1 MRILFIGGTRFV
13 GRAMVES
20 AVAAGHEVTVLHRG
34 EHGAD
39 LFPEA
44 THLLADR
51 DGDLSVLDDSAWD
64 ATVDVAAYFPRQ
76 VRSLAEALDGRG
88 GHHVF
93 VSTVSVYAD
102 PPGPGA
108 TEDAALLEPAADDV
122 ETVTGDTYGPLKVAC
137 ELAAQSAHGDALT
150 IIRPTYVVGPH
161 DPTGRYPWW
170 VTQAARGGPMLAPGP
185 PHAPFQVVD
194 ARDLGTWAVGLVER
208 RQAGT
213 FTAARPQITYA
224 DLLEATVTGAT
235 SGAQL
240 VWVDG
245 SWLLDHGVDGQQ
257 LPLWPE
263 AAVVWAL
270 AMDVSRA
277 TQSGLTHRSLAET
290 ARDTL
295 AWIDEVGAES
305 VLAPGS
311 GMTRDREAELLDEWN
326 GRLAHQ
332 QPSN

>member
-1 MRILFIGGTRFV
+1 
-13 GRAMVES
+13 
-20 AVAAGHEVTVLHRG
+20 
-34 EHGAD
+34 
-39 LFPEA
+39 
-44 THLLADR
+44 
-51 DGDLSVLDDSAWD
+51 
-64 ATVDVAAYFPRQ
+64 
-76 VRSLAEALDGRG
+76 
-88 GHHVF
+88 
-93 VSTVSVYAD
+93 
-102 PPGPGA
+102 
-108 TEDAALLEPAADDV
+108 
-122 ETVTGDTYGPLKVAC
+122 
-137 ELAAQSAHGDALT
+137 
-150 IIRPTYVVGPH
+150 
-161 DPTGRYPWW
+161 
-170 VTQAARGGPMLAPGP
+170 MLAPGP